1 MFEFMRYSY
10 LFMKHDLKKKFNKRV
25 ERNKLIARLSSTDL
39 IQNKLIYSFYKK
51 FLKFL
56 KIFIISSFDSL

>member
-39 IQNKLIYSFYKK
+39 IQNKLIYSFYDK
-51 FLKFL
+51 FLKF
-56 KIFIISSFDSL
+56 